1 MKISNITNVEN
12 PNFIIVRNYENSVV
26 NFPTNF
32 KIKEENAI
40 GCWRV
45 RIIDKIPKEYKQLN
59 NTIWLVAQKKE

>member
-12 PNFIIVRNYENSVV
+12 PNFIIVRNYNNSVV

-32 KIKEENAI
+32 KVKEENAI

-59 NTIWLVAQKKE
+59 QTIWLVAQKKE

>member
-12 PNFIIVRNYENSVV
+12 PNFIIVRNYDNSVV

-32 KIKEENAI
+32 KVKEENAI

-59 NTIWLVAQKKE
+59 QTIWLVAPKKE

>member
-1 MKISNITNVEN
+1 MKISNITNLEN
-12 PNFIIVRNYENSVV
+12 PNFIIVRNYDNSVV

-32 KIKEENAI
+32 KVKEENAI

-59 NTIWLVAQKKE
+59 QTIWLVAQKKE

>member
-12 PNFIIVRNYENSVV
+12 PNFIIVRNYDNSVV

-32 KIKEENAI
+32 KVKEENAI

-59 NTIWLVAQKKE
+59 QTIWLVAQKKE

>member
-12 PNFIIVRNYENSVV
+12 PNFIIVRNYDNSVV

-59 NTIWLVAQKKE
+59 QTIWLVAQKKE